1 MNTKIMNLPPKKQAG
16 LNIYFRDL
24 CYAGADQARGGG
36 TRTQKKDEGCL
47 MNINQ
52 VWPEWNEDC
61 VLGEGS
67 FGKVYRAKRMEY
79 GGRTFYSAIKVIS
92 VPKNQQEIKAARS
105 QGMDDQ
111 AIYNYFRGL
120 VDNLLNEITLMDNL
134 KGAKNIV
141 GIEDYKIIE
150 REGEIGW
157 DLFIRMELLT
167 PFDSFVSNPEFSQ
180 LDVIRLGVDICTAL
194 EACEQNCIVHRDIK
208 PDNIF
213 ISRFGEYKLGD
224 FGIAR
229 KLEATQ
235 ANLSRK
241 GTLNYMAPEVYK
253 SEAYG
258 SNVDIYSLGL
268 VMYTLLNNNR
278 VAFLPPYPQQI
289 TYKDNEE
296 ALSKRLS
303 GVPLTPPCN
312 ASASLGAAIV
322 KACAYYPQ
330 DRYQTATEFKNALIA
345 EWNVLVQSGENREI
359 RSDVSRFSDSMGY
372 GLQNT
377 TNDMTANGR
386 LVAGDYL
393 QGTTVLEQGYGG
405 ASSQQSPMNDTYVPA
420 SYSTAKSNKVCRVLA
435 WPMALALCAL
445 AIWMEIDRSLSLLE
459 QMVSFALLGTG
470 AAVILA
476 DRNKLAVG
484 VCVAALSLGYIV
496 EGAFALFGG
505 LQATVPIQAIV
516 TSLSGLLM
524 LFSGIVIISQKEV
537 RFGGSLALY
546 ALIVEWLY
554 HIYGMINKSF
564 AVATWHI
571 FFGVAAISVFV
582 WAYGYNSDDKPTGI
596 KKIFHIVAYVL
607 AAVMAIRAIAFL
619 AAAIPVI
626 FIKA

>member
-1 MNTKIMNLPPKKQAG
+1 
-16 LNIYFRDL
+16 
-24 CYAGADQARGGG
+24 
-36 TRTQKKDEGCL
+36 

-92 VPKNQQEIKAARS
+92 VPKNQQEIKSARS
-105 QGMDDQ
+105 QGMNDE

-141 GIEDYKIIE
+141 GIEDYKIIG

-157 DLFIRMELLT
+157 DIFIRMELLT
-167 PFDSFVSNPEFSQ
+167 PFDSFISNPEFSQ

-194 EACEQNCIVHRDIK
+194 EVCEQNYIVHRDIK

-268 VMYTLLNNNR
+268 VLYTLLNNNR
-278 VAFLPPYPQQI
+278 IAFLPPYPQQI

-312 ASASLGAAIV
+312 ASASLGATIV
-322 KACAYYPQ
+322 KACAYNPQ
-330 DRYQTATEFKNALIA
+330 ERYQTATEFKNALIA
-345 EWNVLVQSGENREI
+345 EWNVLIQSGENREI
-359 RSDVSRFSDSMGY
+359 QSDAMRFGINMDQRM
-372 GLQNT
+372 QNT

-386 LVAGDYL
+386 LVVDEYA
-393 QGTTVLEQGYGG
+393 QGTTVLEQTG
-405 ASSQQSPMNDTYVPA
+405 ANTLFSPKWSAPAEQANCQFDNTYPGQINVPT
-420 SYSTAKSNKVCRVLA
+420 SYSTAKSNKACRIIA
-435 WPMALALCAL
+435 RPMALAVCVLGFIL
-445 AIWMEIDRSLSLLE
+445 MFKDGISLLE
-459 QMVSFALLGTG
+459 QMVSISLLGIGLT
-470 AAVILA
+470 VIVA
-476 DRNKLAVG
+476 DRNKFAIG
-484 VCVAALSLGYIV
+484 ISAAALSLGYII
-496 EGAFALFGG
+496 EGLAVLVGG
-505 LQATVPIQAIV
+505 LQDGIPVPAIV
-516 TSLSGLLM
+516 SLLSGLLM
-524 LFSGIVIISQKEV
+524 IFGGIVIISQKEV
-537 RFGGSLALY
+537 RFGGSLSLY
-546 ALIVEWLY
+546 ALVVEWLFY
-554 HIYGMINKSF
+554 IYQMINKSF
-564 AVATWHI
+564 SVETSHI

-582 WAYGYNSDDKPTGI
+582 WAYGYNSDDKPKGI
-596 KKIFHIVAYVL
+596 KKILHIVTYIL
-607 AAVMAIRAIAFL
+607 AAVVAIQAIAF
-619 AAAIPVI
+619 AATSVPII
-626 FIKA
+626 FN